1 VFDTVSLLVGSGHGD
16 ATGWPLWYL
25 RYEANRVAKRF
36 NTNARLYATLNVL
49 SVSAA
54 RNGKKAVKAL
64 NDAMEKLDGG
74 Q

>member
-1 VFDTVSLLVGSGHGD
+1 MFDVVSLLIGSGHHG
-16 ATGWPLWYL
+16 AHNWPLWYL
-25 RYEANRVAKRF
+25 RYESSRVAKRF
-36 NTNARLYATLNVL
+36 NNNARLFATLNVL

-64 NDAMEKLDGG
+64 NEALEKLDGG